1 MKNFIIFS
9 ANTVYRETI
18 AAMAVDLG
26 LNCLASESI
35 STKVQISIKEITPE
49 IVIIDIFSRGTTD
62 DFVAMVKETF
72 LTARFIFIVSEDNPL
87 LSYFVQKYNV
97 SDLLFIEDDTERTRN
112 NLERILRTKSNGGAS
127 CNTGNLTLRECE
139 VLKLIAAGKT
149 SREIAEEL
157 FISKN
162 TVDTH
167 RNKMLQKLNLSNS
180 ASLVTYACKS
190 GLL

>member
-97 SDLLFIEDDTERTRN
+97 NDLLFIEDDTERTRN
-112 NLERILRTKSNGGAS
+112 NLERILRTKNNGGAS